1 MPVLANG
8 KHEAVAVAYIADPA
22 RIGWRAWKK
31 VYPKS
36 ARHTAENC
44 FSRLMK
50 KDEFSARVA
59 ELAEAAAQV
68 AVMTAPRGPG
78 GALQDRPCKHGGF
91 REGVFR
97 LRRSGGGGRPAD
109 AGADGGAGRG
119 DRRAVHG
126 RPRRAGPRGPPHQ
139 VQAG

>member
-8 KHEAVAVAYIADPA
+8 KHEAVAVTYIADPA

-50 KDEFSARVA
+50 KDEFSARWPSS
-59 ELAEAAAQV
+59 
-68 AVMTAPRGPG
+68 PR
-78 GALQDRPCKHGGF
+78 
-91 REGVFR
+91 
-97 LRRSGGGGRPAD
+97 
-109 AGADGGAGRG
+109 
-119 DRRAVHG
+119 
-126 RPRRAGPRGPPHQ
+126 RPRRSR
-139 VQAG
+139 